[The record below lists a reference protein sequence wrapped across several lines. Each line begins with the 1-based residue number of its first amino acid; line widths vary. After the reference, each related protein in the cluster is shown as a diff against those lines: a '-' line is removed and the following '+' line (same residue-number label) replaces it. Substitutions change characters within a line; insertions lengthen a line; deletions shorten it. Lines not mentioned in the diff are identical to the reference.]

1 LSTEPLEQNIC
12 VATPVGDAVTCR
24 KCVENRPIVVEGKTL
39 PVTLAVFSM
48 MGFDVILGMDLLSKY
63 RVNIDCHKK
72 EVIF

>member
-1 LSTEPLEQNIC
+1 
-12 VATPVGDAVTCR
+12 
-24 KCVENRPIVVEGKTL
+24 VENRPIVVEGKTL